1 MATQPFG
8 GLTGPSMPAMPI
20 KTEKPKFET
29 KSSGYGMFTIGSK
42 VEIFGGLNQSLFM
55 GSKSATTVG
64 FSNSFNLGPKT
75 DFSMGPTVSFNFSPF
90 AWDPK
95 SAVVG
100 TRPAR
105 FFAKYDFSNNKSFAF
120 QISPEGSSTYAT
132 TVKFNCTQGFQ
143 AIGGLSS
150 AGQAAF
156 DVYTTLITK
165 MGTAALISNSIMALA
180 NLAALGP
187 AETNMSASKYK
198 NEGATVALG
207 VIPALINM
215 GGIYAALTAAIS
227 VATGRED
234 VFKKAIHAE
243 SVLQLTKQLA
253 FIGSAGIDPIPMVPP
268 APFLPDIPR
277 SGAGLQLDGGKA
289 TLSSRNIK
297 DVPFKK
303 KKNDSVSL
311 ASPWGASPAEY
322 PGGPYVD
329 FIDTPAAAVEVVPQQ
344 ITAYG
349 QTIKIAAGYVPDS
362 APPEVTPLPS
372 AKFINPAAPP
382 SLLLTA
388 TGPMAKIQAQTEG
401 SFNVVAPTISLQTT
415 EGAPPP
421 SELTISAAGG
431 VNIKH
436 SLGSEISIT
445 TKGDIKLTH
454 LNTVTSV
461 NITSSGITIKTPTN
475 SIELNA
481 GGIYLDLLGKKIKFT
496 APVTDLGGL
505 KLVG

>member
-1 MATQPFG
+1 MAN
-8 GLTGPSMPAMPI
+8 
-20 KTEKPKFET
+20 EFET

-90 AWDPK
+90 AWDPAK
-95 SAVVG
+95 AAVG
-100 TRPAR
+100 TRGAR

-132 TVKFNCTQGFQ
+132 TTKFNCTQGFQ

-150 AGQAAF
+150 PGQAAF

-165 MGTAALISNSIMALA
+165 MGYAALVSNSIMALA

-198 NEGATVALG
+198 NKGATVALG

-227 VATGRED
+227 VATERED
-234 VFKKAIHAE
+234 VFKSAIHPE
-243 SVLQLTKQLA
+243 SVLQLTKEHA
-253 FIGSAGIDPIPMVPP
+253 FMGSAGMDPLPMIPP
-268 APFLPDIPR
+268 APFLPNLPR
-277 SGAGLQLDGGKA
+277 TGAGLQLKGGKA
-289 TLSSRNIK
+289 TLSSRIIGLDNPTNFIT
-297 DVPFKK
+297 PFKK

-311 ASPWGASPAEY
+311 ASPWGANPDEY

-329 FIDTPAAAVEVVPQQ
+329 FNDTQTAAVEVVPQQ

-349 QTIKIAAGYVPDS
+349 QTIKIAAGYVPKS
-362 APPEVTPLPS
+362 APPEVMPLPG
-372 AKFINPAAPP
+372 AKLINPAASP

-388 TGPMAKIQAQTEG
+388 TGPMAKIEAQTLG
-401 SFNVVAPTISLQTT
+401 SFNVIAPDISLGTNSPRTPATRGLFVTTAPAPSIDLIHSPTSKISFNKFGEIALSVSPTISINL
-415 EGAPPP
+415 
-421 SELTISAAGG
+421 
-431 VNIKH
+431 K
-436 SLGSEISIT
+436 LGSVNVAVGPSSINMGPTAT
-445 TKGDIKLTH
+445 TINSGGTKIQLAFGQ
-454 LNTVTSV
+454 VMV
-461 NITSSGITIKTPTN
+461 GSS
-475 SIELNA
+475 
-481 GGIYLDLLGKKIKFT
+481 
-496 APVTDLGGL
+496 L
-505 KLVG
+505 KVIG